1 MIGSWPG
8 EDSFRGDGVLKG
20 KAAKSWRRDGAG
32 VKTRDILGNSIPE
45 KHGFPSN
52 STSNEQQETL
62 LCHGIL
68 SFEPCLQLEKWN
80 FWFWDVF
87 PLRNGA
93 SGSAG
98 SQCKQWVSRT
108 YPGGSFRYW
117 TFILFQVSQTQLKQY
132 LVWMTKLCQSVEP
145 LEPTLYAL
153 LEKAIQLR
161 AKNWCDS
168 LVVSLKL
175 GSASLLESLLHI
187 WNHICNIFR
196 YVLILLDL
204 RCFNM
209 LWPVSCGSAC
219 GLLLSCQVC
228 FFFSHV
234 AFWFSKILWWLPSGK
249 LT

>member
-1 MIGSWPG
+1 MP
-8 EDSFRGDGVLKG
+8 
-20 KAAKSWRRDGAG
+20 
-32 VKTRDILGNSIPE
+32 
-45 KHGFPSN
+45 
-52 STSNEQQETL
+52 
-62 LCHGIL
+62 
-68 SFEPCLQLEKWN
+68 WN
-80 FWFWDVF
+80 PFFLNLAF
-87 PLRNGA
+87 SLRNGTFGSGMCSHCEMEQVGLRVHNA
-93 SGSAG
+93 SSGCPERIQEVLLDIG
-98 SQCKQWVSRT
+98 R
-108 YPGGSFRYW
+108 
-117 TFILFQVSQTQLKQY
+117 FILFQVSQTQLKQY

-219 GLLLSCQVC
+219 GLLSSCQ